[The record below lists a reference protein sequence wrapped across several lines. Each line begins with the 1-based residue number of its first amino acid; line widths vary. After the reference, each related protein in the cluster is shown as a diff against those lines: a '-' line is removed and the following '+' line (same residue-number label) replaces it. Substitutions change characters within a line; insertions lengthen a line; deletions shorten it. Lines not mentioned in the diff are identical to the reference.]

1 MAKPA
6 EMRGLL
12 VMGQPQPGSTFSH
25 STDDLE
31 GCRVPQ
37 ERTYFYTRA
46 VPVSVAL
53 PPLPESSLTSRVRY
67 PHFSTQI
74 ILFRCLRA
82 HTHTPKS
89 PSLSEV
95 GKLRARYARSPHN
108 PHCVGVCGCPGGYLG
123 NVYTAFLDL
132 IVQSAL

>member
-1 MAKPA
+1 MEKPA
-6 EMRGLL
+6 EMSRGLL

-31 GCRVPQ
+31 GCGVPQ
-37 ERTYFYTRA
+37 GRTYFYTRA

-53 PPLPESSLTSRVRY
+53 PPCLT
-67 PHFSTQI
+67 TQI
-74 ILFRCLRA
+74 VLFRCLHA

-95 GKLRARYARSPHN
+95 GKLRTRYARSPQN
-108 PHCVGVCGCPGGYLG
+108 PHTVGVRGGPGGYLG
-123 NVYTAFLDL
+123 NVYTVFWL
-132 IVQSAL
+132 